1 MRKLLLSFS
10 LIVLSALCLSAQEP
24 VRHKV
29 KWYEDAQTICNR
41 HGVSMEE
48 LLKANSLHYPT
59 DIKPGM
65 TIVIPEKRVAAKAVA
80 VPAEV
85 PERKPRTDLP
95 AGDGTGPAAVV
106 PAVAGIMAGTVPG
119 IAAGASADTSA
130 RSDSGAFHPVKK
142 HLNVGL
148 ALPLDSDGGGN
159 ENYTDFY
166 GGALLAID
174 ELSQN
179 GGPGVDLICID
190 TREERAAWDRLGH
203 CDFVIGPVAGN
214 DLQDALQ
221 ALPRTVSVVSPL
233 DPRCERLLT
242 FHGNLIQ
249 APTPTS
255 RQWQQSIAWL
265 KKEWGPA
272 DKMFVLY
279 ESGGAEESPDSPINA
294 LVDSCGIPAIKY
306 SYKILDGRD
315 VADALIEQFTQV
327 PDAVNRVIIASDNQ
341 AFVNDAVRN
350 LRILLHN
357 GCSVILYAPARIKS
371 FETIDVENLHSLSL
385 RMSATYNVD
394 YDNPAVQR
402 FLLQYRALYNTEP
415 TAFAFQGYDLMKYML
430 MLKSGSPS
438 DWEYQAINKRIDLLQ
453 ESFLLKKQG
462 QGWVNSA
469 TRGVVYGSGYN
480 LEMYNNQFISSINEN
495 Q

>member
-1 MRKLLLSFS
+1 MCVVRRLLLSFS
-10 LIVLSALCLSAQEP
+10 LFVLSALCLSAQEP

-41 HGVSMEE
+41 HSVSMEE
-48 LLKANSLHYPT
+48 LLKANSLQYST

-65 TIVIPEKRVAAKAVA
+65 TIVIPKKPVPAKAAASGEPEVRTPADAAIAPAVVPDAA
-80 VPAEV
+80 VPTV
-85 PERKPRTDLP
+85 VV
-95 AGDGTGPAAVV
+95 PAAVIPLAEV
-106 PAVAGIMAGTVPG
+106 
-119 IAAGASADTSA
+119 SADTSA
-130 RSDSGAFHPVKK
+130 RRDTGAFHLVKK
-142 HLNVGL
+142 QLNVGL
-148 ALPLDSDGGGN
+148 ALPLNSAEGGN

-166 GGALLAID
+166 GGALLAIE
-174 ELSQN
+174 ELSHSA
-179 GGPGVDLICID
+179 GLGVDLTVID
-190 TREERAAWDRLGH
+190 TREERAAWDRLKH
-203 CDFVIGPVAGN
+203 CDFVIGPVAGK
-214 DLQDALQ
+214 DLQEALKV
-221 ALPRTVSVVSPL
+221 LPLQVSVVSPL
-233 DPRCERLLT
+233 DPRCESLLP
-242 FHGNLIQ
+242 FHSNLIQ
-249 APTPTS
+249 APTPVS

-265 KKEWGPA
+265 KREWKA
-272 DKMFVLY
+272 SDKMFVLY
-279 ESGGAEESPDSPINA
+279 EKGSAEEAPDSPLNA
-294 LVDSCGIPAIKY
+294 LVDSCGIPAVKY

-357 GCSVILYAPARIKS
+357 GCAVVLYAPARIKS

-385 RMSATYNVD
+385 RLCATYNVD
-394 YDNPAVQR
+394 YDDPAVQR

-438 DWEYQAINKRIDLLQ
+438 DWEYQAISKRIDLLQ

-469 TRGVVYGSGYN
+469 TRGIVYGSGYN
-480 LEMYNNQFISSINEN
+480 LEMYNNQFISSIHENE
-495 Q
+495 